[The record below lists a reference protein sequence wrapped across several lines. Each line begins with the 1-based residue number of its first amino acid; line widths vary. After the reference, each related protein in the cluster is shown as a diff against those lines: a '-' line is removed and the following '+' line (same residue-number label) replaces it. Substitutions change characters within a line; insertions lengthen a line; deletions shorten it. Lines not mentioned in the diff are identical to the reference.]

1 MYLLD
6 THALLW
12 YLEGNRLLDS
22 NTVNIIENTENRIC
36 VSIVS
41 FWELAIKLSIGKI
54 TLNNTLAAA
63 IEQVRQLGLEIIHIE
78 TPHILQVETLPMHHR
93 DPFDRLI
100 IAQAMVEKLILIS
113 RDAHFSK
120 YPVQTLWG

>member
-6 THALLW
+6 THVLLC
-12 YLEGNRLLDS
+12 YLDGNPLLDS
-22 NTVNIIENTENRIC
+22 TTVNIIEDKENRIC

-54 TLNNTLAAA
+54 NLNNTLAAT
-63 IEQVRQLGLEIIHIE
+63 IEQVRQLGLEILRLE
-78 TPHILQVETLPMHHR
+78 TSHILQVETLPLHHR

-100 IAQAMVEKLILIS
+100 IAQAIVKKLILIS
-113 RDAHFSK
+113 RDAHFPK
-120 YPVQTLWG
+120 YTVQTL